1 MKAKR
6 LPQTF
11 KTLFQS
17 FNKRNLVAP
26 KINLKKTTD
35 KSILIVLLSMHTDIL
50 HYYFFQIFCNHNVLT
65 L

>member
-6 LPQTF
+6 FPQTF

-17 FNKRNLVAP
+17 FNKRNLVTP
-26 KINLKKTTD
+26 KINLKKNTD

-50 HYYFFQIFCNHNVLT
+50 H
-65 L
+65 

>member
-17 FNKRNLVAP
+17 FNKRGILVAP
-26 KINLKKTTD
+26 KINLKN
-35 KSILIVLLSMHTDIL
+35 
-50 HYYFFQIFCNHNVLT
+50 Y
-65 L
+65 